1 MDTFGVVKLMGVIGK
16 MDLPF
21 EQKDISN
28 EIKIRTFSSNTDI
41 GEFTWHRDRE
51 DRVVELI
58 EGENWY
64 IQLDNELP
72 KKLVK
77 ENKIFIP
84 MGVYHRVIKGEGDL
98 KVKIEF
104 VNV

>member
-1 MDTFGVVKLMGVIGK
+1 VEKHIQDIGD
-16 MDLPF
+16 MTLPF
-21 EQKDISN
+21 EQNDLTEN
-28 EIKIRTFSSNTDI
+28 VKIRKFSSNTDI

-51 DRVVELI
+51 DRIVELI

-77 ENKIFIP
+77 ENKVFIP
-84 MGVYHRVIKGEGDL
+84 KGVYHRVIKGDGDL

>member
-1 MDTFGVVKLMGVIGK
+1 MLVFGDMN
-16 MDLPF
+16 LPF
-21 EQKDISN
+21 EQQDISK
-28 EIKIRTFSSNTDI
+28 EVKIRTFSSDTDS
-41 GEFTWHRDRE
+41 GEYTWHRDRE

>member
-1 MDTFGVVKLMGVIGK
+1 MGVIGK

-21 EQKDISN
+21 EQKDVSN

-58 EGENWY
+58 EGGNWY
-64 IQLDNELP
+64 VQLDNELP

-77 ENKIFIP
+77 ENKVFIP
-84 MGVYHRVIKGEGDL
+84 KGVYHRVIKGEGDL

>member
-1 MDTFGVVKLMGVIGK
+1 MKPYE
-16 MDLPF
+16 DL
-21 EQKDISN
+21 EVTEKS
-28 EIKIRTFSSNTDI
+28 KIRVFESNVDS
-41 GEFTWHRDRE
+41 GELHWHRDRE

-58 EGENWY
+58 EGDNWY

-77 ENKIFIP
+77 ENKVFIP
-84 MGVYHRVIKGEGDL
+84 KGVYHRVIKGEGDL

>member
-21 EQKDISN
+21 EQKDVSN
-28 EIKIRTFSSNTDI
+28 EIKIRTFSSDTDI

>member
-1 MDTFGVVKLMGVIGK
+1 MDIFGVAKHIQDIGE
-16 MDLPF
+16 MNLPF
-21 EQKDISN
+21 EQQDISN
-28 EIKIRTFSSNTDI
+28 EIKIRTFSSDTDI

>member
-1 MDTFGVVKLMGVIGK
+1 MNPYNDNN
-16 MDLPF
+16 
-21 EQKDISN
+21 ISQN
-28 EIKIRTFSSNTDI
+28 VKIRTFKSNVDS
-41 GEFTWHRDRE
+41 GELMWHRDRE

-58 EGENWY
+58 EGNNWY
-64 IQLDNELP
+64 VQLDNELP

-77 ENKIFIP
+77 ESKIFIP
-84 MGVYHRVIKGEGDL
+84 KGVYHRVIKGEGDL